1 MESSA
6 AMDDATGRADDST
19 GEGGRPAPRLRRPH
33 LRGRRNVGDA
43 ERTLSLAAGSALA
56 VLGLR
61 RRGLAGTALAAA
73 GAALV
78 HRGATGHCMVY
89 ESLGMSSADGGRPH
103 LEQQHGPAAVLDAS
117 RAARVEHEVTIAR
130 PRAELYA
137 YWRRLENLPRVMR
150 HLESVTVLDDRRSRW
165 TARAPAGT
173 TVEWVAVIHNEIE
186 HELLAW
192 KSEPGASIANAGSVH
207 FTDAPDGS
215 TSLRV
220 LLEYEPPAGQLGRA
234 VAKLLGEEPDAQVR
248 EDLQRFKEAMERGE
262 GM

>member
-6 AMDDATGRADDST
+6 ATDSVVERADGSA
-19 GEGGRPAPRLRRPH
+19 GEGGALRPRLRRPH
-33 LRGRRNVGDA
+33 VGGRRNVGQT
-43 ERTLSLAAGSALA
+43 ERTLSLVAGSALA

-117 RAARVEHEVTIAR
+117 HATRVEHSVTIAR
-130 PRAELYA
+130 PRTELYG

-150 HLESVTVLDDRRSRW
+150 HLESVTVLDGRRSRW
-165 TARAPAGT
+165 TAKAPAGM

-192 KSEPGASIANAGSVH
+192 KSEPGASVANAGSVH
-207 FTDAPDGS
+207 FADAPGGG
-215 TSLRV
+215 TRLRV
-220 LLEYEPPAGQLGRA
+220 LLEYDPPAGQIGRA
-234 VAKLLGEEPDAQVR
+234 VAKLFGEEPDAQVR
-248 EDLQRFKEAMERGE
+248 EDLQRFKEAMERAD

>member
-6 AMDDATGRADDST
+6 AMSDATGRADDSP
-19 GEGGRPAPRLRRPH
+19 GDGGGRRLRPRRPH
-33 LRGRRNVGDA
+33 LRGRTNVGQV
-43 ERTLSLAAGSALA
+43 ERTLSLVAGGALA

-78 HRGATGHCMVY
+78 HRGASGHCVVY
-89 ESLGMSSADGGRPH
+89 DSLGVSTADGGRPH

-117 RAARVEHEVTIAR
+117 HAARIEHTVTVAR
-130 PRAELYA
+130 PRAELYR

-165 TARAPAGT
+165 TAKAPAGT

-186 HELLAW
+186 DELLAW

-207 FTDAPDGS
+207 FTDAPDGG
-215 TSLRV
+215 TTLRV
-220 LLEYEPPAGQLGRA
+220 LLEYDPPAGQLGRA
-234 VAKLLGEEPDAQVR
+234 VARLLGEEPDAQVR
-248 EDLQRFKEAMERGE
+248 DDLQRFRAAMERGE
-262 GM
+262 GL